1 VTSPRT
7 GIDVELGSP
16 GVAARPPVAPPIDAP
31 RVELGAAG
39 TSAKAEPPPR
49 SGLGADLL
57 GPAGQHL
64 KPTVPVPA
72 IPSSISSQAP
82 MTAVPQVRGV
92 SEDLSDQMAI
102 RVDDVKEAVRASK
115 VMRSVDLPPDVQAA
129 LDSAEVTPP
138 PVMDPP
144 RLPKTPVPPIADSRP
159 TARPVSQPVPR
170 MPTPMPVAE
179 EASRTSPILIV
190 LLVLV
195 ILGGGAFALWKYVL
209 SNKSDTT
216 KTDVGE
222 PTQPVG
228 TGGSAGSVVP
238 PPPPPPPAIVGEL
251 RMVAAPPVDVT
262 AAVGG
267 TIATIVE
274 DGATVA
280 IGDRI
285 AKLGGAEKWE
295 NKLRTA
301 TFQVNRKTKDVSEA
315 KLRLEAAQKDG
326 NQKEIGQ
333 RQVALEDNEESLA
346 KYTEDKA
353 DAESELAKYT
363 LSAPVAGAIKL
374 ATSKGKRVVAN
385 DVVAQI
391 VTPAVPMVTF
401 DLPSSRTLTV
411 DQPVRLITGENN
423 ALACTVAEVEGQ
435 KATVKCPVDGAPPDG
450 AKVTLQ

>member
-1 VTSPRT
+1 
-7 GIDVELGSP
+7 
-16 GVAARPPVAPPIDAP
+16 
-31 RVELGAAG
+31 
-39 TSAKAEPPPR
+39 
-49 SGLGADLL
+49 
-57 GPAGQHL
+57 
-64 KPTVPVPA
+64 
-72 IPSSISSQAP
+72 
-82 MTAVPQVRGV
+82 
-92 SEDLSDQMAI
+92 
-102 RVDDVKEAVRASK
+102 
-115 VMRSVDLPPDVQAA
+115 
-129 LDSAEVTPP
+129 
-138 PVMDPP
+138 
-144 RLPKTPVPPIADSRP
+144 
-159 TARPVSQPVPR
+159 